1 MTHATTV
8 SFHFSQSETVSIRA
22 YGAQEA
28 FIDVSLK
35 HINHYTRTARTFH
48 NLSRWIAV
56 RMDVLGTVFIT
67 ILATYM
73 VYFQKQGSS
82 SIGFSLN
89 MACAHFFWFRSI
101 DLSPY
106 LSSWIRDDYP
116 LWR

>member
-1 MTHATTV
+1 
-8 SFHFSQSETVSIRA
+8 
-22 YGAQEA
+22 
-28 FIDVSLK
+28 
-35 HINHYTRTARTFH
+35 
-48 NLSRWIAV
+48 
-56 RMDVLGTVFIT
+56 MDVLGTVFIT